1 VIVGGNTG
9 APRTG
14 QDEEGRTEGV
24 VKRDLGKMEKENNV
38 DHDGDD
44 GSV

>member
-14 QDEEGRTEGV
+14 QDEERRTEGV
-24 VKRDLGKMEKENNV
+24 VKRYLGKMEKENNV
-38 DHDGDD
+38 DDDDD